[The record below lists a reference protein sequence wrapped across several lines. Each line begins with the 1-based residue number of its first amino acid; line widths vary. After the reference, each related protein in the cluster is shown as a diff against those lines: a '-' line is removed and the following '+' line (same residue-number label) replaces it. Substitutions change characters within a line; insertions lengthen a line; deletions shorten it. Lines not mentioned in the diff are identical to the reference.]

1 MFSFYKMI
9 FKLTSYLFQ
18 SYTFSWQLV
27 APETGLSF
35 YLHVMTLLQVITYV
49 GIFVFALTGA
59 FKARS
64 FKMDVFGG
72 IVLAF
77 VTAYGGG
84 TLRDLLIGVKPVNWI
99 NDNIALILVF
109 AGTAFTFLLKE
120 NVSRF
125 KRTIFY
131 TDAIGLGLFTA
142 WGIEVALRNGLNDI
156 YSLVMGV
163 ITATFGGLIAD
174 ILCSAIPNLLKKGEL
189 YATACA
195 VGGGIYLLL
204 KHIPLEYNI
213 NLAVCVIVVVG
224 IRIYSKRK
232 RLMLPD
238 I

>member
-1 MFSFYKMI
+1 MSF
-9 FKLTSYLFQ
+9 
-18 SYTFSWQLV
+18 
-27 APETGLSF
+27 
-35 YLHVMTLLQVITYV
+35 LQFITYTGV
-49 GIFVFALTGA
+49 FVFALTGA
-59 FKARS
+59 FKARAY
-64 FKMDVFGG
+64 KMDVFGG

-99 NDNIALILVF
+99 NDNIALVLVF
-109 AGTAFTFLLKE
+109 AGTVFTFLLKE
-120 NVSRF
+120 NLNRI

-142 WGIEVALRNGLNDI
+142 WGIEVALANGLNGF

-174 ILCSAIPNLLKKGEL
+174 ILCSSVPNLLKKGEL

-195 VGGGIYLLL
+195 IGGAVYLLL
-204 KHIPLEYNI
+204 RKIPLEDNI
-213 NLAVCVIVVVG
+213 NLTVCVLVVVG

>member
-1 MFSFYKMI
+1 
-9 FKLTSYLFQ
+9 
-18 SYTFSWQLV
+18 
-27 APETGLSF
+27 
-35 YLHVMTLLQVITYV
+35 MTLLQLITYA

-64 FKMDVFGG
+64 FKMDIFGG

-120 NVSRF
+120 NVNRF
-125 KRTIFY
+125 RRTIFY
-131 TDAIGLGLFTA
+131 TDAIGLGFFTT
-142 WGIEVALRNGLNDI
+142 WGIEVALHNGLNDI
-156 YSLVMGV
+156 YSLIMGV

-195 VGGGIYLLL
+195 IGGGIYLLL
-204 KHIPLEYNI
+204 KHVSLEYNT
-213 NLAVCVIVVVG
+213 NLAICIIVVVG

>member
-1 MFSFYKMI
+1 
-9 FKLTSYLFQ
+9 
-18 SYTFSWQLV
+18 
-27 APETGLSF
+27 
-35 YLHVMTLLQVITYV
+35 MTLLQLITYA

-64 FKMDVFGG
+64 FKMDIFGG

-84 TLRDLLIGVKPVNWI
+84 TLRDLLIGIKPVNWI

-120 NVSRF
+120 NVNRF
-125 KRTIFY
+125 KRTIFF
-131 TDAIGLGLFTA
+131 TDAIGLGFFTA

-156 YSLVMGV
+156 YSLMMGV

-174 ILCSAIPNLLKKGEL
+174 ILCNAIPNLLKKGEL

-195 VGGGIYLLL
+195 IGGGIYLLL
-204 KHIPLEYNI
+204 KHVRLEYNT
-213 NLAVCVIVVVG
+213 NLAVCIIVVVG

>member
-1 MFSFYKMI
+1 
-9 FKLTSYLFQ
+9 
-18 SYTFSWQLV
+18 
-27 APETGLSF
+27 
-35 YLHVMTLLQVITYV
+35 MTLLQVITYI

-64 FKMDVFGG
+64 FKMDIFGG

-99 NDNIALILVF
+99 NDNIALVLVF

-120 NVSRF
+120 NVNRF

-142 WGIEVALRNGLNDI
+142 WGIEVALRNGLNDF

>member
-1 MFSFYKMI
+1 MSV
-9 FKLTSYLFQ
+9 L
-18 SYTFSWQLV
+18 QL
-27 APETGLSF
+27 
-35 YLHVMTLLQVITYV
+35 ITYA

-64 FKMDVFGG
+64 YKMDIFGG

-120 NVSRF
+120 NVNRF

-131 TDAIGLGLFTA
+131 TDAIGLGFFTT
-142 WGIEVALRNGLNDI
+142 WGIEVALRNGLNDF

-174 ILCSAIPNLLKKGEL
+174 VLCSAIPNLLKKGEL

-195 VGGGIYLLL
+195 VGGGVYLLL
-204 KHIPLEYNI
+204 KHVALEYNI
-213 NLAVCVIVVVG
+213 NLTVCIIVVVG

>member
-1 MFSFYKMI
+1 MSFLE
-9 FKLTSYLFQ
+9 F
-18 SYTFSWQLV
+18 
-27 APETGLSF
+27 
-35 YLHVMTLLQVITYV
+35 ITYT
-49 GIFVFALTGA
+49 GIFVFALAGA
-59 FKARS
+59 FKART

-84 TLRDLLIGVKPVNWI
+84 TLRDLLIGIKPVNWI
-99 NDNIALILVF
+99 NDNVALGLVF
-109 AGTAFTFLLKE
+109 AGTAFTFLLRE
-120 NVSRF
+120 NVNRF
-125 KRTIFY
+125 KRIIFY

-142 WGIEVALRNGLNDI
+142 WGIEVALRNGLNDV
-156 YSLVMGV
+156 YALVMGV

-195 VGGGIYLLL
+195 IGGVAYLLL
-204 KHIPLEYNI
+204 KKIPMEYNI
-213 NLAVCVIVVVG
+213 NLTVCILIVVG

>member
-1 MFSFYKMI
+1 MS
-9 FKLTSYLFQ
+9 
-18 SYTFSWQLV
+18 
-27 APETGLSF
+27 
-35 YLHVMTLLQVITYV
+35 LLQFITYA
-49 GIFVFALTGA
+49 GTFVFALTGA
-59 FKARS
+59 FKARA

-99 NDNIALILVF
+99 NDNIALGLVF
-109 AGTAFTFLLKE
+109 AGTSFTFLLKE
-120 NVSRF
+120 NINRF
-125 KRTIFY
+125 KRIIFY
-131 TDAIGLGLFTA
+131 TDAVGLGFFTA
-142 WGIEVALRNGLNDI
+142 WGIEVALSNGLNNI
-156 YSLVMGV
+156 YALVMGV

-174 ILCSAIPNLLKKGEL
+174 VLCSAIPNLLKKGEL

-195 VGGGIYLLL
+195 IGGGVYLLL
-204 KHIPLEYNI
+204 KKVPVGYNI
-213 NLAVCVIVVVG
+213 NLAICILVVVG

>member
-1 MFSFYKMI
+1 
-9 FKLTSYLFQ
+9 
-18 SYTFSWQLV
+18 
-27 APETGLSF
+27 
-35 YLHVMTLLQVITYV
+35 MTLLQFIIYAGT
-49 GIFVFALTGA
+49 FVFALTGA

-109 AGTAFTFLLKE
+109 AGTAITFLLKE
-120 NVSRF
+120 NVNRI
-125 KRTIFY
+125 KRTIFF

-204 KHIPLEYNI
+204 KHVPLDYNI
-213 NLAVCVIVVVG
+213 NLTICVIVVVG

>member
-1 MFSFYKMI
+1 
-9 FKLTSYLFQ
+9 
-18 SYTFSWQLV
+18 
-27 APETGLSF
+27 
-35 YLHVMTLLQVITYV
+35 MTLLHFITYA
-49 GIFVFALTGA
+49 GTFVFALTGA

-64 FKMDVFGG
+64 FKMDIFGG

-120 NVSRF
+120 NVNRM

-195 VGGGIYLLL
+195 IGGGIYLLL

-213 NLAVCVIVVVG
+213 NLTICVIVVVG